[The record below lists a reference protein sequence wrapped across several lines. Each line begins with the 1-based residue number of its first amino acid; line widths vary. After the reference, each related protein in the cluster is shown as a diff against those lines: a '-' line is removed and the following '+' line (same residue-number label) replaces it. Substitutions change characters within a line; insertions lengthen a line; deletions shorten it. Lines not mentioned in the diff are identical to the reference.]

1 MKAGVY
7 KEKGLLKVEEVPDP
21 VPGPRDVVLKIT
33 HCAVCGSDLHRYS
46 HGMNRPGTIMGHE
59 FSGTVA
65 AKGDEVDKFEIG
77 DRVTRW
83 GGKVI
88 PGKDVFPFD
97 ARCNARERGF
107 SPAVRPGAYAEYMAT
122 NCDLVEKIPDS
133 VTNMNAS
140 LTEPLCVAL
149 HAVRHGRMRLGD
161 QVLVQGMGPIG
172 LFVLQCTALSGAQSI
187 YVSEVNEARKAMA
200 ARLGATEIFDPRKV
214 KVAEEIVRRTGI
226 GVDVAIDCAGAH
238 RTLQE
243 ALEAVRLSGKV
254 VVLGLAWEPVYCLP
268 VEWVGR
274 EVEVKTSY
282 SQLPSEWPIAMSL
295 LERKKVEAQSLISKV
310 APLDDIQEVFQELL
324 KPTTSWIQAV
334 IAFE

>member
-21 VPGPRDVVLKIT
+21 VPGPRDVLLKIT

-59 FSGTVA
+59 FSGTIA
-65 AKGDEVDKFEIG
+65 AKGKEVDKFEIG

-83 GGKVI
+83 GGKIV

-107 SPAVRPGAYAEYMAT
+107 NPSVRPGAYAEYMAT
-122 NCDLVEKIPDS
+122 NSDLVEKIPDT
-133 VTNMNAS
+133 VTNLDAS

-149 HAVRHGRMRLGD
+149 HAVRHARIRLGD
-161 QVLVQGMGPIG
+161 QVLIQGMGPIG
-172 LFVLQCTALSGAQSI
+172 LFVLQCAVLSGAQKI
-187 YVSEVNEARKAMA
+187 YVAEINEARKAKA
-200 ARLGATEIFDPRKV
+200 ADLGAEKVFDPRQV
-214 KVAEEIVRRTGI
+214 KLAEEIVRQTGI
-226 GVDVAIDCAGAH
+226 GVDVAIDCAGA
-238 RTLQE
+238 RTTFQE
-243 ALEAVRLSGKV
+243 ALEAVRLAGKV
-254 VVLGLAWEPVYCLP
+254 VVLGLAWEPIYCLP

-274 EVEVKTSY
+274 EVEVKASY

-295 LERKKVEAQSLISKV
+295 LERRKVEANSLISKI
-310 APLDDIQEVFQELL
+310 APLDDIQEIFQELL
-324 KPTTSWIQAV
+324 KPDTPWLQAV
-334 IAFE
+334 ITME

>member
-21 VPGPRDVVLKIT
+21 VPGPRDVLLKIT

-65 AKGDEVDKFEIG
+65 AKGKEVEKFEIG

-149 HAVRHGRMRLGD
+149 HAVRHARMRLGD

-200 ARLGATEIFDPRKV
+200 ARFGATEIFDPRQV